1 MTNINTTA
9 IALPHNPTT
18 GKLYSAKNTETLLC
32 AGFEDPR
39 WAGFRQWSNSGRKIV
54 KGSKATKIIK
64 VITVK
69 GKDGAPKKGKDGK
82 PATRIR
88 SISLFNFSQTE
99 AMPETVNA

>member
-1 MTNINTTA
+1 MTANT
-9 IALPHNPTT
+9 IPHNPTT
-18 GKLYSAKNTETLLC
+18 GMAYSIKNTQTLLR

-39 WAGFRQWSNSGRKIV
+39 WAGFKQWSSAGRKIK

-69 GKDGAPKKGKDGK
+69 NKNGTPKKGKDGK
-82 PATRIR
+82 DTTRIR
-88 SISLFNFSQTE
+88 TISLFNYAQTE